1 MTVMDQHGRCGTIK
15 GFVALS
21 DRLGTAGQPTEA
33 QFADVAAA
41 GFEMVVNLGLPS
53 SEGALPDEKAIVERH
68 GLTYLHVPI
77 DFQVPRVET
86 AMRFFRALDENRSL
100 AHVRPLRRQHAR
112 VGSGLCL
119 PGGARR
125 HVAGRG
131 LGRSGAGLAAEPDLA
146 EVHRRGHL
154 RRHPDVEQ
162 AAPVTPL
169 DGVPLAPLTTLGLGG
184 RARYFVAR
192 RRRGDLVEALRWA
205 DARRLPVLVLGGG
218 SNLVVA
224 DAASTAW

>member
-53 SEGALPDEKAIVERH
+53 SDGALPDEKAIAERH

-86 AMRFFRALDENRSL
+86 AMRFFRVLDE
-100 AHVRPLRRQHAR
+100 HPTRRMFIHCAANMR

-119 PGGARR
+119 PGCARR

-184 RARYFVAR
+184 RARYCWRPRRNVLEDGCAGPAR
-192 RRRGDLVEALRWA
+192 AGCRCWCWA
-205 DARRLPVLVLGGG
+205 GARTWSWATPG
-218 SNLVVA
+218 
-224 DAASTAW
+224 STAW